1 MFQKMDKNVNPPQS
15 LLLILDSLILY
26 DSKYYLQVYLG
37 NRSYKIVDNQMIDYF
52 GDNLFESDQD
62 QFF

>member
-15 LLLILDSLILY
+15 FLLILDSLILY

-52 GDNLFESDQD
+52 GDNLLESDQD
-62 QFF
+62 

>member
-1 MFQKMDKNVNPPQS
+1 MDKNVNPPQS
-15 LLLILDSLILY
+15 FLLILDSLILY

-62 QFF
+62 QCF